1 MALSQSDLL
10 RLLESI
16 RTADGVET
24 IRSLCERIL
33 QELIEAEA
41 TEATGAAPREHSGE
55 RTTWRNGHRE
65 RLLTTQAGDLDLK
78 IPKVRTGS
86 FFPSLLERRR
96 RIDRALFAVVMEAYV
111 HRVSTRSADDLVKA
125 LGADSGISKSEVS
138 RICGELDEELTA
150 FKERPLDHTVFPYVF
165 LDATC
170 CKARVNHRIVSQ
182 AVVIATG
189 ISVSGHREI
198 LGLMVGDSE
207 SKPFWTK
214 FLPSLRARGLENV
227 QLVISDSHSGLVA
240 AIRTVFLGSAWQRCR
255 VHFVRDVFAVIEK
268 SSAEMVA
275 ATIRTIFAQ
284 TTAEQVRSQLDVVA
298 DMLGR
303 QFPPVRTML
312 LEAAGDI
319 HGVRGLPAGA
329 LEEDLVDEP
338 AGATEPGDQT
348 AGRRR
353 PGLPEPRCP
362 GPARRRSPG
371 RTPRRVAGLRPPLPL
386 RRLHGR
392 ALQRQADPA
401 TADPCPSGTKRAR
414 LTTPHRGTRSIVAIP
429 RHDSYSCSNYRVCPA
444 LPEAPAPVTER
455 FSWPLSVVLGPA
467 ERDGWP
473 GPFAGG
479 APPI

>member
-41 TEATGAAPREHSGE
+41 TEAIGAAPREHSGE

-96 RIDRALFAVVMEAYV
+96 RIDRTLFAVVMEAYV
-111 HRVSTRSADDLVKA
+111 HGVSTRSVDDLVKA

-138 RICGELDEELTA
+138 RICGELDAELTA

-165 LDATC
+165 LDATY

-189 ISVSGHREI
+189 ISATGHREI
-198 LGLMVGDSE
+198 LGHGGPPARAKPRVGEVGDSE

-214 FLPSLRARGLENV
+214 FLRSLRARGLENV

-268 SSAEMVA
+268 GSAEMVA

-284 TTAEQVRSQLDVVA
+284 TTAEQVRTQLNVVA

-303 QFPPVRTML
+303 QFPQAKTML
-312 LEAAGDI
+312 LDAATDI
-319 HGVRGLPAGA
+319 TAFADFPPAHWKKIWSTNPIERLNREIKRRADVVQVFPNPAA
-329 LEEDLVDEP
+329 LDRLAAAVLAELHDEWKVF
-338 AGATEPGDQT
+338 D
-348 AGRRR
+348 RRYLSE
-353 PGLPEPRCP
+353 GSMAELFTDKL
-362 GPARRRSPG
+362 
-371 RTPRRVAGLRPPLPL
+371 TP
-386 RRLHGR
+386 
-392 ALQRQADPA
+392 QRQ
-401 TADPCPSGTKRAR
+401 
-414 LTTPHRGTRSIVAIP
+414 I
-429 RHDSYSCSNYRVCPA
+429 
-444 LPEAPAPVTER
+444 
-455 FSWPLSVVLGPA
+455 PA
-467 ERDGWP
+467 EAEPNELD
-473 GPFAGG
+473 
-479 APPI
+479 

>member
-1 MALSQSDLL
+1 MALSQSELM
-10 RLLESI
+10 RLLESL
-16 RTADGVET
+16 RRADGVEA
-24 IRSLCERIL
+24 IRVVCERIL

-41 TEATGAAPREHSGE
+41 TDVIGAAPREHTDK
-55 RTTWRNGHRE
+55 RTTWRNGHRD

-111 HRVSTRSADDLVKA
+111 HGVSTRSVDDLVKA

-165 LDATC
+165 LDATY

-189 ISVSGHREI
+189 ISATGHREI
-198 LGLMVGDSE
+198 LGVMVGDSE

-214 FLPSLRARGLENV
+214 FLRSLRARGLDNV

-268 SSAEMVA
+268 GSGEMVA
-275 ATIRTIFAQ
+275 ATIRTVFAQ
-284 TTAEQVRSQLDVVA
+284 TTAAAVRTQLDVVA

-303 QFPPVRTML
+303 QFPQVKKML
-312 LEAAGDI
+312 LDASPDITAFADFPPAHWKKIWSTNPLERLNREVKRRADVVQVFPNPAALDRLAAAVLAELHDEWQVFDRRYLSEASMAE
-319 HGVRGLPAGA
+319 LFTTTP
-329 LEEDLVDEP
+329 
-338 AGATEPGDQT
+338 TEPE
-348 AGRRR
+348 
-353 PGLPEPRCP
+353 PEPEI
-362 GPARRRSPG
+362 
-371 RTPRRVAGLRPPLPL
+371 TPQPESKQLP
-386 RRLHGR
+386 
-392 ALQRQADPA
+392 
-401 TADPCPSGTKRAR
+401 
-414 LTTPHRGTRSIVAIP
+414 
-429 RHDSYSCSNYRVCPA
+429 
-444 LPEAPAPVTER
+444 
-455 FSWPLSVVLGPA
+455 
-467 ERDGWP
+467 
-473 GPFAGG
+473 
-479 APPI
+479 